1 MPYYEQH
8 DTDDAIAKKFRQ
20 LYKLKLSTAT
30 LNKYKPKTIHAAA
43 QQYCVCHHCK
53 EGQDAKQMLETL
65 RNSIHSKCQQCSRN
79 HECEAEK
86 NLRDEKKE
94 KLQDTLNQ
102 CENYKSHKRIAN
114 HQADAFSK
122 AIQELKEGECL
133 VVEDFAGRFI
143 VKQDIKLSQ
152 RDFFARKGIPDLV
165 LFCYYKKG
173 DKTEKHIFDILAKK
187 EEKEDFFYLRSAW
200 LHLLNENT
208 FFDQFQKIIVFSDG
222 GPKHFKT
229 RRSLCLFSLLDAKYP
244 QDISWNFFQSCHG
257 KVKKKKKQ

>member
-1 MPYYEQH
+1 
-8 DTDDAIAKKFRQ
+8 
-20 LYKLKLSTAT
+20 
-30 LNKYKPKTIHAAA
+30 
-43 QQYCVCHHCK
+43 
-53 EGQDAKQMLETL
+53 MLETL

-122 AIQELKEGECL
+122 AMQELKESECL

-165 LFCYYKKG
+165 LFCYYITRKEIRLKNISL
-173 DKTEKHIFDILAKK
+173 IFLQRRKRKRI
-187 EEKEDFFYLRSAW
+187 SSISV
-200 LHLLNENT
+200 LLG
-208 FFDQFQKIIVFSDG
+208 FI
-222 GPKHFKT
+222 
-229 RRSLCLFSLLDAKYP
+229 C
-244 QDISWNFFQSCHG
+244 
-257 KVKKKKKQ
+257 